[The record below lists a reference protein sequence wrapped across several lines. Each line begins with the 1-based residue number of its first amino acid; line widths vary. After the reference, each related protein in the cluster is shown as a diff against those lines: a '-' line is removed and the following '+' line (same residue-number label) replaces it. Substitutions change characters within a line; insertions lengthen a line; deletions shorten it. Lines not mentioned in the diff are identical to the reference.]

1 MKIVEE
7 TRTRLQLKHRPL
19 GYWFSGWCI
28 FTVCLSFL
36 IYCLVFDSASVKITC
51 VVYRRRHRILPNQIN
66 CELKRFNLLGSMEK
80 LKMFD
85 LQEAYVLIKTG
96 SKGSKTYQIMIVT
109 PFGDFALLSH
119 ISYQENQEVALKI
132 NDFINSGQTSLL
144 VQQNQ
149 RNYLLYL
156 ILFTLIIMAMPTAV
170 NYATYFAISPVT
182 ICTFYKS
189 INKVFI
195 ERRSLRGNKIIE
207 HPLETILRFDIQ
219 EKQYKYS
226 KLYRAVIVLK
236 SCKVIPINPQYTDE
250 KSIRYAVFRIH
261 SFLKF

>member
-19 GYWFSGWCI
+19 RYWFSGWCI
-28 FTVCLSFL
+28 FTICLSFL
-36 IYCLVFDSASVKITC
+36 IYCLVFDSASVKLTC
-51 VVYRRRHRILPNQIN
+51 DRFSPNQIN
-66 CELKRFNLLGSMEK
+66 CELKRFNLLGSMDK

-85 LQEAYVLIKTG
+85 LQEAYILTKTG
-96 SKGSKTYQIMIVT
+96 SKGAKTYQVMIMT

-119 ISYQENQEVALKI
+119 ISYQENQEVVFKI

-149 RNYLLYL
+149 RNYLFFLN
-156 ILFTLIIMAMPTAV
+156 LFTLIIMAIA
-170 NYATYFAISPVT
+170 AYFATSPVT
-182 ICTFYKS
+182 TCTFYKS

-195 ERRSLRGNKIIE
+195 ERKSLRSHKIIE
-207 HPLETILRFDIQ
+207 HPLEYILRFDIQ

-236 SCKVIPINPQYTDE
+236 SFKEIPINPQYTDE
-250 KSIRYAVFRIH
+250 NSIKYAVSRIY
-261 SFLKF
+261 SFMKD

>member
-19 GYWFSGWCI
+19 RYWFSGWCI
-28 FTVCLSFL
+28 FTICLSFL
-36 IYCLVFDSASVKITC
+36 IYCLVFDSASVRLTC
-51 VVYRRRHRILPNQIN
+51 VVYRRRHRFSPNQIN

-85 LQEAYVLIKTG
+85 LQEAYILTKTG
-96 SKGSKTYQIMIVT
+96 SKGAKTYQVMIVT

-119 ISYQENQEVALKI
+119 VSYQQNQEVVFQI
-132 NDFINSGQTSLL
+132 NDFINSGRTSLL

-149 RNYLLYL
+149 RNYLFFLN
-156 ILFTLIIMAMPTAV
+156 LFTLIIMAIAAFF
-170 NYATYFAISPVT
+170 ATSPVT

-189 INKVFI
+189 IDKVFL
-195 ERRSLRGNKIIE
+195 ERKSLRGHQIIE
-207 HPLETILRFDIQ
+207 HPLEYILRFDIQ

-236 SCKVIPINPQYTDE
+236 SFKEIPINPQYTDE
-250 KSIRYAVFRIH
+250 KSIKYAVSRIY
-261 SFLKF
+261 SFIKY